1 MVLFKFSK
9 ILFRIIWSFLAVCI
23 GAIVVKTRDGSS
35 VWLIDSGSHGTKAGL
50 MIVEWLITLVIGL
63 VFGIITAVSI
73 NVYTNYRISSS
84 TT

>member
-50 MIVEWLITLVIGL
+50 MIV
-63 VFGIITAVSI
+63 
-73 NVYTNYRISSS
+73 
-84 TT
+84 